1 LNFLGIAAS
10 ADGGVEKARAFWDT
24 SVVGGDP
31 VAPLLIKIATQT
43 ANRSRSFTRSISP
56 TKCRVFVFDPARY
69 RDLVELG
76 GSDLRIDLN
85 DLGRSD
91 KR

>member
-1 LNFLGIAAS
+1 MFRDRHP
-10 ADGGVEKARAFWDT
+10 DGK
-24 SVVGGDP
+24 P
-31 VAPLLIKIATQT
+31 QPLIHTIDLTDEC
-43 ANRSRSFTRSISP
+43 S
-56 TKCRVFVFDPARY
+56 VFVFDPARY
-69 RDLVELG
+69 RDLVQQG

>member
-1 LNFLGIAAS
+1 M
-10 ADGGVEKARAFWDT
+10 
-24 SVVGGDP
+24 
-31 VAPLLIKIATQT
+31 
-43 ANRSRSFTRSISP
+43 
-56 TKCRVFVFDPARY
+56 KCSVFVFDPARY
-69 RDLVELG
+69 RDLVEQG